1 MTDHQD
7 VTSGYVFPTKLRDG
21 YKAFMSGRFPQE
33 QTRFE
38 ELSGSGQQPEVMVIG
53 CCDSRVSPE
62 VIFDARPGE
71 VFVVRNV
78 ANMVPPFET
87 QGVFHGTSAALE
99 FAVQALRVKHIVVLG
114 HGRCGGVRAFADD
127 SAPLSPG
134 DFIGQWMT
142 LIKPA
147 ADRAG
152 PRGQT
157 PLGDYVEKLSL
168 ISIAQSLDNLM
179 TFPCVSTLVSRGKLQ
194 LHGAYFDVTTGVLAI
209 RDPHTGLFTP
219 AEPEARGRVSIMRA
233 EAV

>member
-1 MTDHQD
+1 
-7 VTSGYVFPTKLRDG
+7 
-21 YKAFMSGRFPQE
+21 
-33 QTRFE
+33 
-38 ELSGSGQQPEVMVIG
+38 
-53 CCDSRVSPE
+53 
-62 VIFDARPGE
+62 
-71 VFVVRNV
+71 
-78 ANMVPPFET
+78 
-87 QGVFHGTSAALE
+87 VFHGTSAALE

-147 ADRAG
+147 AERAG

-157 PLGDYVEKLSL
+157 PLGDYVEKLAL

-179 TFPCVSTLVSRGKLQ
+179 TFPCVSMLVSRGKLQ